1 MYYQCTTN
9 DLNYFYFVRK
19 RKIQMRCKE
28 FLVAMC
34 GTAPKIFFK
43 KEIRFYT
50 RITISGPLTL
60 ILTSWH
66 ATSSQWN
73 SHLEKQLSGFSI
85 LQRKFLGLT
94 AFRLIHRS
102 SQLLKDT
109 LGVQASKDDD
119 DDDSV
124 TFCGGGRMVTRNPC
138 LGVLI
143 CSACHREMKPKYL
156 HL

>member
-43 KEIRFYT
+43 KRNSFLYAYYYFWAINTNPDLMARDFLTVEFPFGETIVWLFNSLEEI
-50 RITISGPLTL
+50 
-60 ILTSWH
+60 
-66 ATSSQWN
+66 
-73 SHLEKQLSGFSI
+73 
-85 LQRKFLGLT
+85 
-94 AFRLIHRS
+94 FRLDGFQINTSIITTVERH
-102 SQLLKDT
+102 T
-109 LGVQASKDDD
+109 WGASKD